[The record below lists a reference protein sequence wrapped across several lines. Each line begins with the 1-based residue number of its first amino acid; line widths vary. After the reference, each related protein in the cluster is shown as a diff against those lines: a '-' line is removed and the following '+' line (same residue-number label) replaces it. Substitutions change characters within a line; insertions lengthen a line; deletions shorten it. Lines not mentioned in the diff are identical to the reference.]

1 MTEPSDHTSPAAPH
15 TRVKVWDPVVR
26 IGHWVIVIGV
36 FTAYFSG
43 DDWQGIHVRAGY
55 AVAAAVLIR
64 IAWGLVGTRH
74 ARFASFVRGPGAAA
88 GYVRGLVSGKAER
101 HVGHNPA
108 GAVMILALLA
118 SLAGT
123 TGTGMALY
131 AVEEGRGPLAGIIAM
146 APEDGTQA
154 RVPSET
160 PRAAYRDD
168 DDEEYGE
175 HGERGEHDEGGK
187 GGEWLEGLHKFFVY
201 LTLTLA
207 GLHVIGV
214 IASSLAHGENLV
226 RSMVTGR
233 KRAE

>member
-1 MTEPSDHTSPAAPH
+1 MTETSDNSSPAAA
-15 TRVKVWDPVVR
+15 REIKVWDPVVR
-26 IGHWVIVIGV
+26 IGHSVIVIGV

-43 DDWQGIHVRAGY
+43 DDWQGVHVWAGY
-55 AVAAAVLIR
+55 AVAAAVLLR
-64 IAWGLVGTRH
+64 LVWGVVGTRH

-88 GYVRGLVSGKAER
+88 DYLRALVSGKAER

-108 GAVMILALLA
+108 GAVMILLLLA

-154 RVPSET
+154 NAPSEALRT
-160 PRAAYRDD
+160 AYRDND
-168 DDEEYGE
+168 DDEYGE
-175 HGERGEHDEGGK
+175 HGEGGE
-187 GGEWLEGLHKFFVY
+187 GGEWLEGLHKVFVY

-207 GLHVIGV
+207 GLHVTGV

>member
-1 MTEPSDHTSPAAPH
+1 MTETSDTSSPAAP
-15 TRVKVWDPVVR
+15 RGIKVWDPVVR

-43 DDWQGIHVRAGY
+43 DDWQGIHVWAGY
-55 AVAAAVLIR
+55 TVAAAVLIR
-64 IAWGLVGTRH
+64 IAWGLFGTRH

-88 GYVRGLVSGKAER
+88 GYVRGLVSRKAER

-118 SLAGT
+118 GLAGT

-131 AVEEGRGPLAGIIAM
+131 AVEEGRGPLSGIIAM
-146 APEDGTQA
+146 APDDGTQA
-154 RVPSET
+154 NAPAEA

-168 DDEEYGE
+168 DDDEY
-175 HGERGEHDEGGK
+175 GERGEGGEHEEGRD

-207 GLHVIGV
+207 GVHVIGV

>member
-1 MTEPSDHTSPAAPH
+1 MTETSDNSSPAAPQAS
-15 TRVKVWDPVVR
+15 VKVWDPVVR

-43 DDWQGIHVRAGY
+43 DDWQGIHVWAGY

-64 IAWGLVGTRH
+64 IAWGLFGTRH

-88 GYVRGLVSGKAER
+88 SYLRGLVSGKAER
-101 HVGHNPA
+101 HAGHNPA
-108 GAVMILALLA
+108 GAVMILLLLA

-131 AVEEGRGPLAGIIAM
+131 AVEEGRGPLAGFIAM
-146 APEDGTQA
+146 APEDGAQA
-154 RVPSET
+154 NASSEA
-160 PRAAYRDD
+160 PRAADRDD
-168 DDEEYGE
+168 DDDEHGVRGESGE
-175 HGERGEHDEGGK
+175 HEEGGE

>member
-1 MTEPSDHTSPAAPH
+1 MNASNDNRQPAA
-15 TRVKVWDPVVR
+15 TRDIKVWDPVVR

-36 FTAYFSG
+36 FAAYFSG
-43 DDWQGIHVRAGY
+43 DDWQGIHVWAGY

-88 GYVRGLVSGKAER
+88 GYVRGLMTGKAER

-108 GAVMILALLA
+108 GAVMILALLV

-146 APEDGTQA
+146 APEDGAQA
-154 RVPSET
+154 TVPSEA

-168 DDEEYGE
+168 DDDEY
-175 HGERGEHDEGGK
+175 GERGEHEVGGE